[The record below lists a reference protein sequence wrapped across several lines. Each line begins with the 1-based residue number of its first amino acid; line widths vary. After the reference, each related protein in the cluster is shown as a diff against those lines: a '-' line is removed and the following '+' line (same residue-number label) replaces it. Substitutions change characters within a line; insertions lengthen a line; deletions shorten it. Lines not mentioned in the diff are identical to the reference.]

1 MNPFIEAQKRNGQ
14 IMQTQ
19 AQTGTMTPAQTSQN
33 LMANPMNLINEFNR
47 FRQSFTGDPKAT
59 VEQMLSSGQISQEQY
74 NNAVMMAN
82 QMKGLFGMR

>member
-1 MNPFIEAQKRNGQ
+1 
-14 IMQTQ
+14 
-19 AQTGTMTPAQTSQN
+19 MTPAQTSQN